1 VSASTNCR
9 GASETRTKTHV
20 PPNFIVCVESYLL
33 MCLCNQPFET
43 LKTELH
49 GLPMPAHA
57 EIVLEAEILLDH
69 LRSEGT
75 LRRMDGLLY
84 QSVRED
90 HVVRVRRVYYRNVPI
105 MTMACPICPP
115 SDYSLSDA

>member
-1 VSASTNCR
+1 MPVQST
-9 GASETRTKTHV
+9 
-20 PPNFIVCVESYLL
+20 
-33 MCLCNQPFET
+33 FET

-75 LRRMDGLLY
+75 LRRMDGLQY

-90 HVVRVRRVYYRNVPI
+90 HVVRVRRVYYRNAPI